1 MMHPVLAL
9 LLAASVAAQPA
20 TTKPSTTKP
29 TTPARAVST
38 PAVNQAA
45 VDLARWEATAKRVT
59 IIRDNWGIPHI
70 YAKTDA
76 DVVFGAL
83 YAQAEDDFH
92 RIERNYINAMGRLAE
107 TLGEKEVYRDLRMK
121 LFIDPVEMKRQYA
134 LSPLWLKQLMNG
146 FADGLNYY
154 LHTHPDVKPE
164 VITRFEPWMAL
175 SFSEGSIGGDIE
187 SVSLPQLQALYGNGA
202 TVPTGS
208 GSGASDARELPD
220 PSYDFSV
227 REPSGSNGFAIA
239 PGNTVDKRALLLIN
253 PHTSF
258 YFRAELQ
265 MVSEEGLNAYGASTW
280 GQFFIYQGFN
290 NRLGWMHTS
299 GGADVIDEYLL
310 TVTKRADGL
319 YYKYGTTARKL
330 REKKITVPYK
340 AADGSMASRVIT
352 VYYSHHGPVVR
363 QANGQWV
370 AVQLMNEPLKA
381 LTQSYQ
387 RTKATT
393 YAAFNKVMDLR
404 TNSSNNTVYADAD
417 GNIAYWHGNF
427 APRRDTRF
435 DFSKPVDGSNPAT
448 DWKGLHLVRETIMLF
463 NPSTGWIQN
472 TNNTPFSASGPASP
486 RRERYPAYMGP
497 SPENARGIHAVR
509 VLKERKDFTLD
520 KLIDAAFDPELPA
533 FDEILPPLLRDFD
546 ALPMADPRKAALAE
560 PIDSLRGWNRRWG
573 AASVPMSLADY
584 WGNAAMRATGAAAR
598 AKGISTMEYLTQGAT
613 PDERLGALSRAV
625 ATLTTD
631 FGTWK
636 KPWGDINRF
645 QRLTNDLDPP
655 YDDNKPSVPVPFASA
670 TWGSLAAYGNTA
682 AKTTKKNYGNRG
694 NSFVAA
700 VEFGPTVKAKA
711 VSAGGQSGDPKSP
724 HFADQIERYANGNF
738 RDVLFYRADV
748 EKNAEAT
755 YHPGARS
762 AQGTR

>member
-1 MMHPVLAL
+1 MKHSVLSL
-9 LLAASVAAQPA
+9 LLVASVSVSVSGSVAAQA
-20 TTKPSTTKP
+20 AATKPVPRP
-29 TTPARAVST
+29 TSAPPVT
-38 PAVNQAA
+38 QAA
-45 VDLARWEATAKRVT
+45 LDLARWEATAKRVT
-59 IIRDNWGIPHI
+59 IIRDNFGIPHI

-107 TLGEKEVYRDLRMK
+107 TAGEKELYRDLRMK
-121 LFIDPVEMKRQYA
+121 LFIDPADMKRQYA
-134 LSPLWLKQLMNG
+134 LAPLWLRKLMNG

-154 LHTHPDVKPE
+154 LHTHPEVKPE

-175 SFSEGSIGGDIE
+175 TFSEGSIGGDIE
-187 SVSLPQLQALYGNGA
+187 SVSLPQLEALYGKGA
-202 TVPTGS
+202 TVPTG
-208 GSGASDARELPD
+208 GSDGAGDAEAAFE
-220 PSYDFSV
+220 DFSIK
-227 REPSGSNGFAIA
+227 EPQGSNGFAIA
-239 PGNTVDKRALLLIN
+239 PANTVGGKSLLLIN

-290 NRLGWMHTS
+290 QRLGWMHTS
-299 GGADVIDEYLL
+299 GGADVIDEYKL
-310 TVTKRADGL
+310 TVSKRADGL
-319 YYKYGTTARKL
+319 YYKHGSTSRKL
-330 REKKITVPYK
+330 REKKITLPYK
-340 AADGSMASRVIT
+340 AADGSMASKVVT

-363 QANGQWV
+363 QADGQWI
-370 AVQLMNEPLKA
+370 AVQMMNEPLKA

-427 APRRDTRF
+427 APRRNARF
-435 DFSKPVDGSNPAT
+435 DWSQPVDGSDPAT
-448 DWKGLHLVRETIMLF
+448 DWKGLHLVSETITLF
-463 NPSTGWIQN
+463 NPKTGWIQN
-472 TNNTPFSASGPASP
+472 TNSTPFTSSGPSSP
-486 RRERYPAYMGP
+486 RRENYPTYMAP

-509 VLKERKDFTLD
+509 VLKERKDFTID
-520 KLIDAAFDPELPA
+520 KLIGAAFDPDLPA
-533 FDEILPPLLRDFD
+533 FDDIIPPLLRDFD
-546 ALPMADPRKAALAE
+546 ALPAADPRKRALAE
-560 PIDSLRGWNRRWG
+560 PIDSLRRWNRRWG

-584 WGNAAMRATGAAAR
+584 WGNAAIRATGRAAR
-598 AKGISTMEYLTQGAT
+598 AKGITTLEYLTQGAT
-613 PDERLGALSRAV
+613 VDERLEALTQAV
-625 ATLTTD
+625 ATLTRD

-655 YDDNKPSVPVPFASA
+655 YDDDKPSVPVPFTSA

-682 AKTTKKNYGNRG
+682 PKTTKKNYGNRG

-711 VSAGGQSGDPKSP
+711 VSAGGQSGNPSSP

-748 EKNAEAT
+748 EKQAEST
-755 YHPGARS
+755 YNP
-762 AQGTR
+762 GTRPAKGTR

>member
-1 MMHPVLAL
+1 MRSALSL
-9 LLAASVAAQPA
+9 LLVVSVSASGAAQPA
-20 TTKPSTTKP
+20 PTKPAVAP
-29 TTPARAVST
+29 RAAAA
-38 PAVNQAA
+38 PRVNQAA
-45 VDLARWEATAKRVT
+45 VDLARWEATAQRVT
-59 IIRDNWGIPHI
+59 IIRDTWGIPHI

-107 TLGEKEVYRDLRMK
+107 TLGEKELYRDLRMK
-121 LFIDPVEMKRQYA
+121 LFIDPVEMKRLYA
-134 LSPLWLKQLMNG
+134 QSPPWLQKLMNG

-154 LHTHPDVKPE
+154 LHTHPEVKPE

-187 SVSLPQLQALYGNGA
+187 SVSLPQLEALYGKGA
-202 TVPTGS
+202 T
-208 GSGASDARELPD
+208 LPAAPGNEAPEPFED
-220 PSYDFSV
+220 PSL

-239 PGNTVDKRALLLIN
+239 PSNTVDGKALLMIN

-299 GGADVIDEYLL
+299 GGADVIDEYKL
-310 TVTKRADGL
+310 TVSKRADGL
-319 YYKYGTTARKL
+319 YYKHGTAMRKL
-330 REKKITVPYK
+330 REKRITLPYK
-340 AADGSMASRVIT
+340 AADGSMASKVVT

-363 QANGQWV
+363 QADGQWI
-370 AVQLMNEPLKA
+370 AVQMMNEPLKA

-427 APRRDTRF
+427 APRRDRRF
-435 DFSKPVDGSNPAT
+435 DWSRPVDGSDPAT
-448 DWKGLHLVRETIMLF
+448 DWKGLHAVGETITLF
-463 NPSTGWIQN
+463 NPKTGWIQN
-472 TNNTPFSASGPASP
+472 TNSTPFTSSGPSSP
-486 RRERYPAYMGP
+486 RRENYPSYLAP
-497 SPENARGIHAVR
+497 SAENARGIHAVR

-520 KLIDAAFDPELPA
+520 KLIGAAFDPDLPA
-533 FDEILPPLLRDFD
+533 FDEIIPPLLRDFD
-546 ALPMADPRKAALAE
+546 ALPATDSRKAALAE
-560 PIDSLRGWNRRWG
+560 PVDSLRRWNRRWG

-584 WGNAAMRATGAAAR
+584 WGNAAVRATGRAAR
-598 AKGISTMEYLTQGAT
+598 AKGLTTLEYLTQGAT
-613 PDERLGALSRAV
+613 ADERLEALTQAV
-625 ATLTTD
+625 ATLTRD

-694 NSFVAA
+694 NSFIAA

-711 VSAGGQSGDPKSP
+711 VTAGGQSGDPSSP
-724 HFADQIERYANGNF
+724 HFADQIERYANGQL

-748 EKNAEAT
+748 EQHAEST
-755 YHPGARS
+755 YHPGARP
-762 AQGTR
+762 AKGTR